1 MSFVKNECQQLT
13 LEDSMFSLTARE
25 RRMLEKSWAKPFA
38 EKIFPLINE
47 ENFSVL
53 YSDKASRPNTPVNV
67 IVGGMVLEELMGL
80 TDEEFMDS
88 LMVASNIRK
97 LGRMELLY
105 TCVADLVS
113 FLHRT
118 GMDDLLGGM
127 EHYYDPNDYNRV
139 IYHSKSEDASDRIKQ
154 ILADAD
160 KLLAECEGACDESS
174 AYQLLVRVLKEQTV
188 VEGAGA
194 RRLKTKED
202 GSMGSQILQNPSDSD
217 ATYREKA
224 GKQNRGYTAN
234 VVETVGDNGS
244 IVTDYQY
251 EKTHIVTASS

>member
-1 MSFVKNECQQLT
+1 
-13 LEDSMFSLTARE
+13 
-25 RRMLEKSWAKPFA
+25 MLEQ
-38 EKIFPLINE
+38 
-47 ENFSVL
+47 
-53 YSDKASRPNTPVNV
+53 
-67 IVGGMVLEELMGL
+67 LMGL

-160 KLLAECEGACDESS
+160 KLLVECEGACDESS

-188 VEGAGA
+188 VEESGA

-202 GSMGSQILQNPSDSD
+202 GAMGSQILQNPSDPD
-217 ATYREKA
+217 ATYREKE
-224 GKQNRGYTAN
+224 GKQNRGYTASI
-234 VVETVGDNGS
+234 VETVES
-244 IVTDYQY
+244 M
-251 EKTHIVTASS
+251 EKTEEPTVLITDGAYSGRDNTDAAAEKNIDLVTTDLFPKSADRAEIVVHFLTQNRANSGYLLFYMKFSRNIDFYGR

>member
-1 MSFVKNECQQLT
+1 M
-13 LEDSMFSLTARE
+13 EDSIFSLTARE
-25 RRMLEKSWAKPFA
+25 RRMLEKYWAKPFA

-47 ENFSVL
+47 ENFSAL

-105 TCVADLVS
+105 TCGADLVS

-118 GMDDLLGGM
+118 EMDDLLGGM
-127 EHYYDPNDYNRV
+127 EHYYDLNDYNQV
-139 IYHSKSEDASDRIKQ
+139 IYHSKSEEALDRIKQ

-174 AYQLLVRVLKEQTV
+174 AYQLLVCVLKEQTV
-188 VEGAGA
+188 VEESGA

-202 GSMGSQILQNPSDSD
+202 GAMGSQILQNPSDPD

-251 EKTHIVTASS
+251 AKNTHSDSQFLKETVDAIEKTE

>member
-1 MSFVKNECQQLT
+1 MNACG
-13 LEDSMFSLTARE
+13 DSRLRGLRSR
-25 RRMLEKSWAKPFA
+25 KPIGFRQW
-38 EKIFPLINE
+38 
-47 ENFSVL
+47 V
-53 YSDKASRPNTPVNV
+53 VH
-67 IVGGMVLEELMGL
+67 ELMGL

-160 KLLAECEGACDESS
+160 KLLVECEGACDESS

-188 VEGAGA
+188 VEESGA

-202 GSMGSQILQNPSDSD
+202 GAMGSQILQNPSDSD

-251 EKTHIVTASS
+251 EKNTHSDSQFLKETVNAMEKQRNQQYL